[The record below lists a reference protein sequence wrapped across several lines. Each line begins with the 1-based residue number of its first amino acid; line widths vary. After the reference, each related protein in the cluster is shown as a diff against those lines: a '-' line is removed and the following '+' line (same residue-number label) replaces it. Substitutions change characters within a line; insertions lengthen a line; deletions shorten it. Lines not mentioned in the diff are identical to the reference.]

1 MCYMIL
7 IADCNWSAMT
17 VMLYNSAVVTA
28 VVIVGLHSFHKA
40 TRLYYVMPYS
50 PIYLYLSPM
59 YVLYVYVYVSIK
71 V

>member
-28 VVIVGLHSFHKA
+28 VVIVGLH
-40 TRLYYVMPYS
+40 TIV
-50 PIYLYLSPM
+50 I
-59 YVLYVYVYVSIK
+59 VLYKSINIIKLILKYVKNCTANKNVEVLGITF
-71 V
+71 